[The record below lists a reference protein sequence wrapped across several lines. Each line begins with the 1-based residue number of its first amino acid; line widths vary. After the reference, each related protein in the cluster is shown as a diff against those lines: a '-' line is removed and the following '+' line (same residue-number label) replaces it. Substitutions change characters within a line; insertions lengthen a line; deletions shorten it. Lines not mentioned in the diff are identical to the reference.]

1 MTNVVEFGA
10 RASIEHEARKW
21 LIRIDSEEPLT
32 DAEKHAWTEWLD
44 RSPLHRE
51 EFARLTRFWNEANIL
66 ARPTRDGIG
75 PRGSVRRRT
84 LRVNQLPRILMAAS
98 AVLASTILGW
108 WGLRQAGGAVTQT
121 YETQVG
127 HQKTVLLS
135 DGSSIQ
141 LNTDTRIEV
150 VYSRNSRKIRLARGE
165 AHFAAEPDPNRVFE
179 VHVADSVVR
188 AIGTAFDVYVEDQK
202 IEVIVTSGLVAV
214 LNEMS
219 TPETT
224 ARAAGRRGPENL
236 NNSAPLGAG
245 EVADFHSGSG
255 LMKVRQLTEPE
266 LRRRLAWREGYLEF
280 SGESL
285 SEVVAV
291 FNRYSTVK
299 LEIGDPKLA
308 SVSIGGQFQI
318 GNLDATVELLSKT
331 FAFRA
336 RRIDDTTIRL
346 ESEAVH

>member
-10 RASIEHEARKW
+10 PASIEQEARKW

-32 DAEKHAWTEWLD
+32 DAEKNAWTEWLD

-51 EFARLTRFWNEANIL
+51 EFARLTRFWNDANIL
-66 ARPTRDGIG
+66 AEPTGDGVGLGRP
-75 PRGSVRRRT
+75 VRKRT
-84 LRVNQLPRILMAAS
+84 LRVSHLPRILMAAS
-98 AVLASTILGW
+98 AVIASTILGW

-127 HQKTVLLS
+127 HQKTVFLS

-150 VYSRNSRKIRLARGE
+150 VYSRNSRKIRLTRGE
-165 AHFAAEPDPNRVFE
+165 AHFAAEPDPNRIFE

-188 AIGTAFDVYVEDQK
+188 AIGTAFDVYVEEQK
-202 IEVIVTSGLVAV
+202 VEVIVTSGLVEV
-214 LNEMS
+214 LNGMG

-224 ARAAGRRGPENL
+224 DSAAGRPPENAT
-236 NNSAPLGAG
+236 NRVQLGAG
-245 EVADFHSGSG
+245 AVADFHSDGG
-255 LMKVRQLTEPE
+255 PMKVRQLAEPE

-308 SVSIGGQFQI
+308 SVAIGGQFQI
-318 GNLDATVELLSKT
+318 GNRDATVELLSKT
-331 FAFRA
+331 FGFRA
-336 RRIDDTTIRL
+336 RRIDSATIRL
-346 ESEAVH
+346 ESEAIH